1 MTIYG
6 GDQYLIN
13 NTQNRYEVGDR
24 SYQLTYPDGGLVY
37 GPNST
42 NSSTEGPFKVL
53 MQPADVPPP
62 ANWTS
67 KYVLLNLQ
75 VFSLVVDKVANE
87 SIAAGYQVLV
97 VEEICR
103 SSVSLTTARA

>member
-42 NSSTEGPFKVL
+42 NASTEGLFKVL

-75 VFSLVVDKVANE
+75 VFSLLVEEIANDC
-87 SIAAGYQVLV
+87 IVAGYQVLV
-97 VEEICR
+97 VEGIYR
-103 SSVSLTTARA
+103 SSVSLASARA